1 MARLLSD
8 KPCEITFQDRISN
21 SKLTLFYR
29 LPATEERVK
38 YSNSLL
44 QRKGDKLENKASE
57 TRLKYG
63 VRILTGISEGSFE
76 TEKGPLSSDPQS
88 SHYDP
93 AWKSFLQKYAADV
106 VEMLAIVVFESSVTS
121 AAPEEAVDD
130 EDSDKKE
137 LAPGAE
143 GEKANVF

>member
-29 LPATEERVK
+29 LPTTEERVK
-38 YSNSLL
+38 YSNSLI
-44 QRKGDKLENKASE
+44 QRTGDKVENKASE

-63 VRILTGISEGSFE
+63 VRILLGVSDGSFE
-76 TEKGPLSSDPQS
+76 TEKGPLSSDQKSP
-88 SHYDP
+88 HYDP

-121 AAPEEAVDD
+121 AAPEEPAADD
-130 EDSDKKE
+130 DDDKKE
-137 LAPGAE
+137 PGAG
-143 GEKANVF
+143 GEKADVF